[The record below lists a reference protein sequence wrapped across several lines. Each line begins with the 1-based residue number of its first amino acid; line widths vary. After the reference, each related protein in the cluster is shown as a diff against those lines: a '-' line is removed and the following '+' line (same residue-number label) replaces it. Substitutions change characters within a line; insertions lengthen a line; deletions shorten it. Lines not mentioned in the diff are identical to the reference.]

1 MIIHKDRKKQDLTLE
16 PKIPNFYVGGEKWN
30 FSDEI
35 YMNLTKKRI
44 KSNYNP
50 KIFTTIKKIPNLIP
64 NKEVFGLFWSTPTFK
79 DVDCYYL
86 LRLSNANNIDY
97 IVSASS
103 GNTVE
108 SMARTI
114 KKYNSEKHKNI
125 KAILLV
131 PELSSYKVSVSA
143 IYNNPY
149 VKFIVLKNST
159 LDSTRQ
165 FARELIDSLNAN
177 YKVVCADANKKTAA
191 YAQIGFALKEER
203 LLNDNVCYVQTVS
216 GGVGATGFIESALQL
231 RANPEILVIQPFSE
245 KSTPIVDALFK
256 HSNGKD
262 PLSIF
267 KNGKYTTS
275 RIEPTLGSGHPLY
288 AIDKF
293 IQWREKGGRII
304 PGRITKED
312 LVMHK
317 EKILNALVNAGV
329 YPNKDIG
336 SKLYDLEKSGFIA
349 FIGAIVFANKIESS
363 NIVINFTGRYPDADT
378 LIPRPATPHLIYE
391 PSKGVQELIKNLNL
405 H

>member
-1 MIIHKDRKKQDLTLE
+1 MIIHKERKKQDLTLE
-16 PKIPNFYVGGEKWN
+16 PKIHNFYVGGEKWN
-30 FSDEI
+30 FSDKI
-35 YMNLTKKRI
+35 YMTLTKKRI
-44 KSNYNP
+44 RSNYNP
-50 KIFTTIKKIPNLIP
+50 KIFTTLQKIPNLIP
-64 NKEVFGLFWSTPTFK
+64 NKEVFGLFWSKPTFK
-79 DVDCYYL
+79 DVDCNYL
-86 LRLSNANNIDY
+86 LHLSDKDNIDY
-97 IVSASS
+97 IISTSS

-114 KKYNSEKHKNI
+114 KKYNSEKHKNV

-131 PELSSYKVSVSA
+131 PELSSYKVSKSA
-143 IYNNPY
+143 IIDNPY

-159 LDSTRQ
+159 LDSTRR
-165 FARELIDSLNAN
+165 FARELIDNLNAN

-191 YAQIGFALKEER
+191 YAQIGFALKEEK

-231 RANPEILVIQPFSE
+231 KENPEILVIQPSSE
-245 KSTPIVDALFK
+245 KSSPIVDALFQ

-262 PLSIF
+262 PLSVF

-293 IQWREKGGRII
+293 VQWRENGGRII

-317 EKILNALVNAGV
+317 EKILDALVNAGV
-329 YPNKDIG
+329 YPDKDIG
-336 SKLYDLEKSGFIA
+336 SKMYDLEKSGFIA
-349 FIGAIVFANKIESS
+349 FVGAIIFANKIESS
-363 NIVINFTGRYPDADT
+363 NIVINFTGRYPDPDT
-378 LIPRPATPHLIYE
+378 LIPKPATPHLIFN

-405 H
+405 